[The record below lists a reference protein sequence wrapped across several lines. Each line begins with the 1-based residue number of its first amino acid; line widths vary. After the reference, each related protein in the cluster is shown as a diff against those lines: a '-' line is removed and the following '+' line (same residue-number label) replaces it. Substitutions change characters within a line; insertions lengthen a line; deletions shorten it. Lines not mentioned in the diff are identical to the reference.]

1 MHTAIFFSGYFH
13 IIAKVLQSYYEIIP
27 KLSPSYFKLF
37 LNYCHFIVNL
47 VHFYCQVIKVLPI
60 DSSYC
65 HVIAKLLS
73 SYCQVLV
80 KLLPCYVPS
89 FNHVACSMIG
99 SGTKKLQV
107 GMVGGRWWQL
117 DFVKFDGWSELMK
130 IICFP
135 TKCTFCENFLNE
147 NIFKKSLKKCFSVSI
162 FHIWTISVLMWR
174 NVEIWTCLLWKVSGY
189 FLGCL
194 EGTFGGVN

>member
-1 MHTAIFFSGYFH
+1 MI
-13 IIAKVLQSYYEIIP
+13 
-27 KLSPSYFKLF
+27 
-37 LNYCHFIVNL
+37 
-47 VHFYCQVIKVLPI
+47 QVIAMLLPC
-60 DSSYC
+60 YC

-80 KLLPCYVPS
+80 KLLRRYLPS
-89 FNHVACSMIG
+89 FNHVAFSMIG

-135 TKCTFCENFLNE
+135 MKCTFCENFLNA
-147 NIFKKSLKKCFSVSI
+147 NILINHNEKNGLVCP
-162 FHIWTISVLMWR
+162 
-174 NVEIWTCLLWKVSGY
+174 
-189 FLGCL
+189 
-194 EGTFGGVN
+194 